1 VTTLACWALS
11 DVFEEQ
17 GVPTRPFYGGY
28 GLVAVGNIPKASY
41 NAFKLLHLLG
51 TDRIRITS
59 SSALATKRPNGS
71 LAIAVWNYA
80 PPGETGSAKRIKL
93 VVKGLEWPYRLRI
106 HLLDRDHGS
115 PLATWQ
121 EMGSPS
127 WPTRD
132 EQRRLREAA
141 ELGPPREFPVSGGGI
156 SSTTLDL
163 EPHSLALVEVI
174 RHAGVKRRPSQRGGK

>member
-1 VTTLACWALS
+1 LAYWTLS

-17 GVPTRPFYGGY
+17 GVPIRPFYGGY

-51 TDRIRITS
+51 TERIRIKS
-59 SSALATKRPNGS
+59 PSALATKRPNGS

-80 PPGETGSAKRIKL
+80 QPGETGPAKRVKL
-93 VVKGLEWPYRLRI
+93 IIKGLEWSHRLRI

-121 EMGSPS
+121 DMGSPN

-132 EQRRLREAA
+132 EQQRLREAA
-141 ELGPPREFPVSGGGI
+141 ELGPPQEFPMSGDGI
-156 SSTTLDL
+156 SSTMLDL
-163 EPHSLALVEVI
+163 EPHSLALVEVV
-174 RHAGVKRRPSQRGGK
+174 R